1 MKRFLSLF
9 LVLAVLCTCIISVN
23 AASPAVSVS
32 SSKSAVNTGDTV
44 TISVKLSANSNLGAI
59 DLSIKYNT
67 SEFQYVSGSANAG
80 GVFAMENIVDSKAG
94 SIRYLGVSDGVVNG
108 AGTLVSVKLK
118 VLKYGG
124 KISVS
129 VGEAIDGSDKDITST
144 VKGSGTTLNCAHGK
158 MSWKVTEKS
167 TCTKKGVETGTC
179 PCGYTS
185 TRDIAKAEHTVG
197 KYTVSKEPT
206 CTENGT
212 KKAVC
217 TVCNK
222 EYTEE
227 IKATGHTYGKWTIEK
242 EATETE
248 KGLKVAA
255 CTACGDKKEQ
265 AIAPIGSTETS
276 TEEKTDLSEENS
288 TESTKE
294 PTTLKEEVTD
304 EPSTEEITSEEPST
318 QASSNNVEKEKPST
332 AKTVVL
338 TILATLG
345 VEAVIAGIVVLILK
359 QRKKEKEQ

>member
-1 MKRFLSLF
+1 MKKFLSVF
-9 LVLAVLCTCIISVN
+9 LIIAVLCSFAVPVS
-23 AASPAVSVS
+23 AANPAVSVS
-32 SSKSAVNTGDTV
+32 SSKSEVNQGDTI
-44 TISVKLSANSNLGAI
+44 TISVKLSSNSNLGAI
-59 DLSIKYNT
+59 DLSVKYNT
-67 SEFQYVSGSANAG
+67 SEFQYVSGSVKTG
-80 GVFAMENIVDSKAG
+80 GLFTMENTVDTKAG
-94 SIRYLGVSDGVVNG
+94 SIRYLGVTDGVVNG
-108 AGTLVSVKLK
+108 AGTLVSFKLK

-129 VGEAIDGSDKDITST
+129 VGEAIDENDKEITST
-144 VKGSGTTLNCAHGK
+144 VSASGTTLKCAHGNVQ
-158 MSWKVTEKS
+158 WKVTKKA
-167 TCTKKGVETGTC
+167 TCTEKGIETGTC
-179 PCGYTS
+179 PCGYTT
-185 TRDIAKAEHTVG
+185 TRDIAKIEHTVG
-197 KYTVSKEPT
+197 KYTVTKEPT

-222 EYTEE
+222 EFTEE
-227 IKATGHTYGKWTIEK
+227 IKATGHTYGKWTVEK

-288 TESTKE
+288 TETATE

-304 EPSTEEITSEEPST
+304 EPLSEDNTSKEPST
-318 QASSNNVEKEKPST
+318 QASSNNIEKENPST
-332 AKTVVL
+332 AKTVVV
-338 TILATLG
+338 TILATLA
-345 VEAVIAGIVVLILK
+345 VEAVIAGIIILILE